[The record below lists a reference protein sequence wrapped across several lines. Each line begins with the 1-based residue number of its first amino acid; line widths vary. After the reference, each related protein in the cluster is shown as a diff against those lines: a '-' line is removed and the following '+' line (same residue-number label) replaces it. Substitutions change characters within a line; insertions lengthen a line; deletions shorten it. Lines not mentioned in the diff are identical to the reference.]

1 MSKSIMINSLILS
14 IGILIGRLSGY
25 IREIII
31 ASKYGA
37 SEQSDNILLMLT
49 IPDLLNNLLAS
60 GAIVGILIPL
70 LTSHSNNTEEIM
82 TEFTKKLFFISIVF
96 YTITTALLFF
106 MYDFYLFGLLAVS
119 LLSVFPNIYTFIISG
134 YLQFEKRF
142 KKQSLNTLIFN
153 IVIIIFLLFQVDNN
167 IFAIGVIIASLVRM
181 IWIYSDLKN
190 TNISMKSFFIKNTN
204 THLNYKTLVFM
215 ILANGLMFINPMTD
229 KMFAAFLVDGSVAI
243 LSYAEKIYLLP
254 VSVFLTTYAVAM
266 FPDLSKLVASGDKI
280 EINKILKKAIILNI
294 VISMIIG
301 LVIYLF
307 SYDIVNLFFSIA
319 NLDKSIIES
328 ISIVLDGYVVA
339 LVIAGTNSILLNLIF
354 AYKWYESLIIYS
366 TVIVSLK
373 IILNILV
380 IKLDLSI
387 EYVAVG
393 TSFVGLLSIVY
404 LGLLYK
410 IRSNRV

>member
-1 MSKSIMINSLILS
+1 MINSLILS
-14 IGILIGRLSGY
+14 VGILIGRLSGY

-70 LTSHSNNTEEIM
+70 LTSNSKNIEDVL

-96 YTITTALLFF
+96 YIFTTAILFF
-106 MYDFYLFGLLAVS
+106 IYDFYLFGLLAIS

-153 IVIIIFLLFQVDNN
+153 IVIIIFLLLQVDNN
-167 IFAIGVIIASLVRM
+167 IFAFGVIIASLVRLVWM
-181 IWIYSDLKN
+181 YSDFKS
-190 TNISMKSFFIKNTN
+190 TNISINSFFTNNVNTY
-204 THLNYKTLVFM
+204 LNYKILVFM
-215 ILANGLMFINPMTD
+215 ILANGLMFINPMID
-229 KMFAAFLVDGSVAI
+229 KIFAVFLVNGSVSI

-266 FPDLSKLVASGDKI
+266 FPDLTKLVI
-280 EINKILKKAIILNI
+280 NNNQNEINKILNKSISLNI
-294 VISMIIG
+294 FISLIIG
-301 LVIYLF
+301 LIVYLF
-307 SYDIVNLFFSIA
+307 SYEIVYLFFA
-319 NLDKSIIES
+319 ATNMKNTIIQN
-328 ISIVLDGYVVA
+328 ISIVLDGYIVA
-339 LVIAGTNSILLNLIF
+339 LIIAGSNSILLNLIF

-366 TVIVSLK
+366 IIIVVCKILLNMLIIYLNLDIQYMALGTSLVG
-373 IILNILV
+373 I
-380 IKLDLSI
+380 LSI
-387 EYVAVG
+387 IY
-393 TSFVGLLSIVY
+393 LS
-404 LGLLYK
+404 LLYK
-410 IRSNRV
+410 LKSKII